1 MIYEK
6 RELLH
11 RNRELIKLDTSIQ
24 KGGTIPSNPDISK
37 LGEILKEM
45 EMNQSLEEM
54 IRRY

>member
-11 RNRELIKLDTSIQ
+11 RNRELIKLDTSIHE
-24 KGGTIPSNPDISK
+24 GGTLPCNPDTSK
-37 LGEILKEM
+37 LERIFKEM